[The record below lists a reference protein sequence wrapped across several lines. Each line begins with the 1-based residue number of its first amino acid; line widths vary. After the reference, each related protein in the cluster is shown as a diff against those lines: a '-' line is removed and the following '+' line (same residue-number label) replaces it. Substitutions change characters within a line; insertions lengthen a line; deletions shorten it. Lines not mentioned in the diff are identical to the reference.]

1 MVMGFIT
8 DMGGKTSHTAIMA
21 QALKIPA
28 VVGLESV
35 TSQVQDG
42 NLLIVDGYKG
52 EIIIDPDEDT
62 IIVYQ
67 EKQIYYDRYI
77 SSILRLSHLPAET
90 VDGHK
95 ISVKANIE
103 FLEEVAAAKDHG
115 AEGIGLYRTEYL
127 YLLSKEIP
135 TEEELFEDY
144 RKVAEIISPYSV
156 TIRTLDLGGDKFLPA
171 QGFSGEINPALGLRA
186 VRFCLKE
193 PKMFKSQLRAIL
205 RASVYG
211 SVQVMFPMISGLQ
224 ELLDVKNI
232 MDEVMNDL
240 EKEHIEY
247 DHNIKVGVM
256 IEVPSAVIVAD
267 ILAKH
272 VDFFS
277 IGTNDLIQYALAID
291 RGNEH
296 VSYMYEPYHPAVI
309 RMIIQ
314 VVKAAKDSGIEVSL
328 CGEMA
333 GDPFCTALLLGIG
346 IDELSM
352 NAGGIPLLKKL
363 IRSLSREEA
372 MKDLSDILKLTT
384 SREVKKFMATK
395 TETLIPEIQEKGFY
409 LNMSQ
414 KNS

>member
-1 MVMGFIT
+1 
-8 DMGGKTSHTAIMA
+8 
-21 QALKIPA
+21 
-28 VVGLESV
+28 
-35 TSQVQDG
+35 
-42 NLLIVDGYKG
+42 
-52 EIIIDPDEDT
+52 
-62 IIVYQ
+62 
-67 EKQIYYDRYI
+67 
-77 SSILRLSHLPAET
+77 
-90 VDGHK
+90 
-95 ISVKANIE
+95 
-103 FLEEVAAAKDHG
+103 
-115 AEGIGLYRTEYL
+115 
-127 YLLSKEIP
+127 
-135 TEEELFEDY
+135 
-144 RKVAEIISPYSV
+144 
-156 TIRTLDLGGDKFLPA
+156 
-171 QGFSGEINPALGLRA
+171 
-186 VRFCLKE
+186 
-193 PKMFKSQLRAIL
+193 
-205 RASVYG
+205 
-211 SVQVMFPMISGLQ
+211 MISGLQ

-232 MDEVMNDL
+232 LHEVMNDL
-240 EKEHIEY
+240 EKEHIKY

-256 IEVPSAVIVAD
+256 IEVPSAVTVAD

-328 CGEMA
+328 CGEMD

-372 MKDLSDILKLTT
+372 MKDLNDILKLTT
-384 SREVKKFMATK
+384 SKEVKKFIAKK
-395 TETLIPEIQEKGFY
+395 TETLIPEIQKNGFY

-414 KNS
+414 KNI